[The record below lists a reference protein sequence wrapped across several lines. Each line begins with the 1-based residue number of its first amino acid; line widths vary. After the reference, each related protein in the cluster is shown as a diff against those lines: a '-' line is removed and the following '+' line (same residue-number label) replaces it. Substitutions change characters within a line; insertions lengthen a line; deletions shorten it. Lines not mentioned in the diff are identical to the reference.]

1 MKSWGLANYIA
12 SNKKWRLT
20 TIRIWSTA
28 NEEMHTLRCTN
39 IYNESVQATLSFPNS
54 ASPCAL
60 YIYSALPLHA
70 LWRGSTLL
78 KARINPNWS
87 KWALWDGGATALFFV
102 EKLRHASRTW
112 GYSWLFPAIRSELA
126 ANSARREPFA
136 MSLGSWAAHIR
147 SYWMPSTVGFPKA
160 WTWPTWKMPTSGPDN
175 LWFISLM
182 SLIKILP
189 LEHVEKK
196 ETSKQ
201 NHLEYAGM
209 VRTISW
215 NSVEPAYFFSVFVIP
230 KYIAGIFIVWKW
242 VTWLLEMS
250 MTCS

>member
-1 MKSWGLANYIA
+1 MQAVW
-12 SNKKWRLT
+12 
-20 TIRIWSTA
+20 
-28 NEEMHTLRCTN
+28 CTN
-39 IYNESVQATLSFPNS
+39 MYSESVQATLSFPNS

-60 YIYSALPLHA
+60 YSYSALPLHA

-78 KARINPNWS
+78 KARINPNGS

-126 ANSARREPFA
+126 ANSARRGPFA

-160 WTWPTWKMPTSGPDN
+160 WTWPHSMPISGPDN

-215 NSVEPAYFFSVFVIP
+215 NSVEPAYFSQFSWYQSILLAV
-230 KYIAGIFIVWKW
+230 FIVWKW